1 MHTINAFKHTGNP
14 LAAFSAMILAV
25 DALVGPLK

>member
-1 MHTINAFKHTGNP
+1 MANASKHLENH